1 MLQGEPLQSAG
12 LNLKAVLFQDL
23 TTCKFMIRHSS
34 SFSDRYTSQN
44 SNGMLIQY
52 ILAEVVKTNYK
63 IKRII
68 YQMFHLSI
76 RRTRWKSRFFKQF
89 LTILNIKSLYY
100 LYFFAHYFSYILL
113 SIQFLLHQNIKWI
126 LCSYIFTICNILCWY
141 LSVTLLKNNTILII
155 KRKY

>member
-1 MLQGEPLQSAG
+1 MLQGELLQSAG

-44 SNGMLIQY
+44 SNGMIIQY
-52 ILAEVVKTNYK
+52 ILVEVVKINHK

-76 RRTRWKSRFFKQF
+76 RRTRWKSRFFKHLF
-89 LTILNIKSLYY
+89 TILNIKPLNC
-100 LYFFAHYFSYILL
+100 LYFFAHNISYILL
-113 SIQFLLHQNIKWI
+113 SIQFLLHQKKSGFYAATFLQYVIY
-126 LCSYIFTICNILCWY
+126 CVYI
-141 LSVTLLKNNTILII
+141 LSVTLLKIILF
-155 KRKY
+155 